1 MEQKQFVFT
10 NETPYLIEE
19 ITPSQ
24 YLRITKFVSQNELNF
39 VMAPSLG
46 FKVIGEYNHDGF
58 RSFVSLMQGNQIRA
72 DVVDTELIYAVRRNS
87 PIRIEMVNEIPERVF
102 SIVMLYTINE
112 YNWQK

>member
-19 ITPSQ
+19 ITPLQ
-24 YLRITKFVSQNELNF
+24 FLKITKFVSQNELNF

-46 FKVIGEYNHDGF
+46 FKVIGEFDHDSF

-72 DVVDTELIYAVRRNS
+72 DVVDTELIYGVRKNS
-87 PIRIEMVNEIPERVF
+87 TIRIEIVNETPERVF
-102 SIVMLYTINE
+102 NIAMLYNINE
-112 YNWQK
+112 YNWK